1 MDEAAAPL
9 PVPAPG
15 WPSPPRAQASG
26 DAVSGGPQVPIRLL
40 PAEGEV
46 VLVCAPLDVP
56 PDDLARMRATF
67 APREEARA
75 QRFAQHYRDRWVA
88 GRGLLRRLLA
98 QATSGEPAALR
109 FAYGAHG
116 KPTLDPR
123 SAPPLEGPPLTFN
136 VSHSGA
142 LGLYALARGR
152 EVGVD
157 IEQIRARRSDQVA
170 DRFFHRSESSRLHA
184 IQNEE
189 QRRAAFFAVWCCK
202 EAFIKATGAGLSQSM
217 SSFEFA
223 LGDAGPEAVAWH
235 RDDDAA
241 AARWSVHL
249 LSPSAGYAAA
259 LIAER
264 RQGEG
269 QPALRQLWWPPRE
282 PAR

>member
-1 MDEAAAPL
+1 
-9 PVPAPG
+9 V
-15 WPSPPRAQASG
+15 
-26 DAVSGGPQVPIRLL
+26 VSGGPQAPVRLL

-75 QRFAQHYRDRWVA
+75 RRFAEPYRDRWVA

-98 QATSGEPAALR
+98 QATSGEPAALQ

-116 KPTLDPR
+116 KPALDPR
-123 SAPPLEGPPLTFN
+123 SIPPLEGLPLTFN

-142 LGLYALARGR
+142 LGLFAFARGR

-170 DRFFHRSESSRLHA
+170 DRFFHRNESFRLRA
-184 IQNEE
+184 IPGEE

-217 SSFEFA
+217 SSFEFV
-223 LGDAGPEAVAWH
+223 LGDHGPAAVAWH
-235 RDDDAA
+235 RDDDRA

-259 LIAER
+259 LVAER
-264 RQGEG
+264 RESER
-269 QPALRQLWWPPRE
+269 QPTLRQLWWPPRE